1 MIEDNHFVNKTC
13 ERKWKSQCLLCEDM
27 YKEAESWW
35 YKNQSLSL
43 SMKILL
49 HTSALHSLL
58 FQLLIVYLWTF
69 IHSWMDFHK
78 ICIFNIAKVFLW
90 IQKLSHCILFHIIYY
105 FIRCECFCFI
115 LLRISLMYVVHIKLC
130 CCNLTFR
137 TLHFEK

>member
-1 MIEDNHFVNKTC
+1 MREKMEITMFTLWRHVQRSWIMMIQ
-13 ERKWKSQCLLCEDM
+13 KSKFITKYENTTTSI
-27 YKEAESWW
+27 Y
-35 YKNQSLSL
+35 N
-43 SMKILL
+43 I
-49 HTSALHSLL
+49 HTLL

-69 IHSWMDFHK
+69 IHSWIDFHK